1 MVTKEGQIDK
11 LGCFVFADGDRYDGG
26 FRRGAMH
33 GHGVYYWKN
42 DGSTYFGEWDDNA
55 QQGCGVKFYGN
66 GAIEWGEWKDDQF
79 LASFTGVCGETQSY
93 GSMNNAL
100 DVAQRARMFKYKPDS
115 EVTMQLRAFTPYQD
129 PVVYQEGTE
138 WQMPGWRGE
147 LYEAPSYEDLK
158 EQHPRLLSQM
168 QRHNE
173 IWERSWRY
181 YNMDYE
187 GEMAAREARGIDP
200 DSLSNAEKR
209 GDDEED
215 PEKLAAEA
223 RAAIELKMRQAEEED
238 DYDEYA
244 SADSKPKKGG
254 KDKKGKGKKK
264 GKGGGSAAAS
274 LTLSL
279 RNAGTAVERA
289 FAAAS
294 RLASRRPEIAAF
306 AERRRARAE
315 RRRAEEAHET
325 RRKVGPF
332 ASLSMSLPFAR

>member
-1 MVTKEGQIDK
+1 
-11 LGCFVFADGDRYDGG
+11 
-26 FRRGAMH
+26 
-33 GHGVYYWKN
+33 
-42 DGSTYFGEWDDNA
+42 
-55 QQGCGVKFYGN
+55 
-66 GAIEWGEWKDDQF
+66 
-79 LASFTGVCGETQSY
+79 
-93 GSMNNAL
+93 
-100 DVAQRARMFKYKPDS
+100 
-115 EVTMQLRAFTPYQD
+115 
-129 PVVYQEGTE
+129 
-138 WQMPGWRGE
+138 MPGWRGE

-279 RNAGTAVERA
+279 RNAGSAVERA
-289 FAAAS
+289 FEAAS
-294 RLASRRPEIAAF
+294 RFASRRPEMAAF
-306 AERRRARAE
+306 AERRRS
-315 RRRAEEAHET
+315 RAEEARET

>member
-1 MVTKEGQIDK
+1 M
-11 LGCFVFADGDRYDGG
+11 
-26 FRRGAMH
+26 
-33 GHGVYYWKN
+33 
-42 DGSTYFGEWDDNA
+42 
-55 QQGCGVKFYGN
+55 KFYGN

-79 LASFTGVCGETQSY
+79 LGSFTGVCGETQSY

-215 PEKLAAEA
+215 PGEA
-223 RAAIELKMRQAEEED
+223 RR
-238 DYDEYA
+238 
-244 SADSKPKKGG
+244 GG
-254 KDKKGKGKKK
+254 
-264 GKGGGSAAAS
+264 
-274 LTLSL
+274 
-279 RNAGTAVERA
+279 E
-289 FAAAS
+289 S
-294 RLASRRPEIAAF
+294 RHRD
-306 AERRRARAE
+306 
-315 RRRAEEAHET
+315 
-325 RRKVGPF
+325 
-332 ASLSMSLPFAR
+332 